1 MKRTVSRVLLTL
13 VLSLVAAGLLP
24 ALPPAPDGPPVVGL
38 VLNREQAEAVAA
50 GKPAAV
56 NYRKAIENSG
66 ASVLLLS
73 PLTDAPAL
81 LTAAGDLDG
90 LLVPGGDDISPACY
104 GAAPDA
110 RLEATDPELD
120 RLEVALLKFARV
132 RGLPVLGICRGAQL
146 INVVHGGTLCQD
158 LPTRFQGK
166 KAVEHRRMKGEEYL
180 PCPHKVAFR
189 PGSRIAEITGA
200 GETETNSFH
209 HQGVEKPGS
218 DLTVTGETEDG
229 LPEVL
234 EGNGPA
240 VLLGV
245 QFHPEKAT
253 EDPGMRKI
261 FAAFLNAAEHHRQER
276 IRQAVE
282 KPKGRGAQPAAE

>member
-1 MKRTVSRVLLTL
+1 MKKSVSRVLLPL
-13 VLSLVAAGLLP
+13 FLSWIAAGLLP
-24 ALPPAPDGPPVVGL
+24 ALPPAPDGRPVVGL

-56 NYRKAIENSG
+56 NYRKALENSG
-66 ASVLLLS
+66 AAVLLLS
-73 PLTDAPAL
+73 PLTDAPGL
-81 LTAAGDLDG
+81 LAAAADLDG

-120 RLEVALLKFARV
+120 RLEIALLKFARW

-166 KAVEHRRMKGEEYL
+166 KAVEHRRKKGEEYL
-180 PCPHKVAFR
+180 PCPHRVTLR
-189 PGSRIAEITGA
+189 PGSRIAGITGA
-200 GETETNSFH
+200 GEMETNSFH
-209 HQGVEKPGS
+209 HQGVEKPGG
-218 DLTVTGETEDG
+218 DLTVSGETPDG

-234 EGNGPA
+234 EGDGPA
-240 VLLGV
+240 FLLGV
-245 QFHPEKAT
+245 QFHPEKAY
-253 EDPGMRKI
+253 EDPSMGKI
-261 FAAFLNAAEHHRQER
+261 FAAFLIAAEHHRQER
-276 IRQAVE
+276 TRQTVD
-282 KPKGRGAQPAAE
+282 KPKGRGAQPPTE